1 MEMIAA
7 AEFGGLSKNSIGF
20 DVLLKRSM
28 VLLSVAITGCS
39 SLLPNAQIQAR
50 TPWHNYAEAH
60 AMFEQVIPAKTTL
73 SELRALG
80 VDPDLTPN
88 ISVLA
93 QTDLLRR
100 LIPIATSDIRFIDP
114 QLQECI
120 SPQQV
125 CFAYEIEQT
134 RNDRERSGNFWLD
147 VMDFKRVTEISG
159 WKFNAVFVVKNGV
172 VIHKLWT
179 GTPNI
184 RQHEEEFRPLGPLQG
199 LGTSLLGR

>member
-1 MEMIAA
+1 MVTRAVVL
-7 AEFGGLSKNSIGF
+7 GRSSRSSNSF
-20 DVLLKRSM
+20 DVLLKHSV
-28 VLLSVAITGCS
+28 VLLSVALTGCA
-39 SLLPNAQIQAR
+39 SLLPNAKIEAR
-50 TPWHNYAEAH
+50 TPWHNYAEAQ
-60 AMFEQVIPAKTTL
+60 AMFEKVIPSKTTL
-73 SELRALG
+73 SELKALG
-80 VDPDLTPN
+80 VNPDVTPN
-88 ISVLA
+88 ISILA

-100 LIPIATSDIRFIDP
+100 LIPISTSDIRFIDP

-159 WKFNAVFVVKNGV
+159 WKFNAVFVIKNDV
-172 VIHKLWT
+172 VIHKLWS

-199 LGTSLLGR
+199 IGTSLLTR